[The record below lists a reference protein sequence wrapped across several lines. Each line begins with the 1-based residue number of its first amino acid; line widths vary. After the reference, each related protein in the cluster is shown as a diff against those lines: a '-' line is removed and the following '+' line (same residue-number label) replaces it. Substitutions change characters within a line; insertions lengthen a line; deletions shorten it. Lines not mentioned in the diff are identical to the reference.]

1 MEGRGYI
8 YGRINVPFTY
18 DPFLCDS
25 IATMKKIVITYSSIY
40 GSAKKYA
47 EALAE
52 RISVVASDASLADLS
67 DTDLVVHI
75 GGLYAGTM
83 AGLKSIACRVP
94 DAASLYVVSVG
105 IADPG
110 VVRNARAIDDLVWK
124 HVPAGMKGRVRI
136 FHLRGRLDYPSMTAR
151 HRAMMWMLCSYIKSK
166 DHRTDEDEAV
176 LESYGGSADFID
188 LSSLDSAESFIRSVL
203 EKDE

>member
-1 MEGRGYI
+1 
-8 YGRINVPFTY
+8 
-18 DPFLCDS
+18 
-25 IATMKKIVITYSSIY
+25 MKKIVITYSSIY

-151 HRAMMWMLCSYIKSK
+151 HRAMMWMLCRWIRGRKERSE
-166 DHRTDEDEAV
+166 EDQMI
-176 LESYGGSADFID
+176 LDTYGSVVDFFD
-188 LSSLDSAESFIRSVL
+188 PESLDPLVSAIDAWRQ
-203 EKDE
+203 